1 MAKTCIGLLLYWD
14 RLGRT
19 LTTRAP
25 TMAATMTQMN
35 IPVTQSVR

>member
-1 MAKTCIGLLLYWD
+1 MAKTCIGSLRYWD

-19 LTTRAP
+19 LNRRAP

-35 IPVTQSVR
+35 IPVTHSDG